1 MSRRKTAIPPL
12 LEPYL
17 GHFPP
22 EASLSLLTGVLNAS
36 PHWLTV
42 RVLRGAYDGATS
54 SEKAQHARATTVAGQ
69 EQGGEDQRQDGDGE
83 DVAVVLV
90 SWMRDWEFWKAEAR
104 RGAGLDLAR
113 LAQHDEF
120 AFIDGLTGIFS
131 TSSTVTTP
139 STSAQQQQPP
149 RRSPV
154 SPISPAA
161 GRDLPQRTLPLR
173 NAGPI
178 PSRQPPPAATSP
190 QASPIP
196 ASAPSASTTT
206 TTKSQLK
213 NLHTL
218 TSPSLTHAQE
228 TITSAIAALSSSSS
242 VPKPKKILLIL
253 DSPTTTLI
261 YHDSSSLPQSQPQQP
276 PSAALSTLIL
286 SLRSLPSVHSAV
298 ISLEIDST
306 FLAAATLA
314 LSNSNAASSGQHD
327 SDSTATGVILKTPLE
342 TEMSRFVVG
351 LAHAARWIVGVRGLD
366 TGVAKDVT
374 GVLRVTRG
382 GAWDYAYGYDYDNDH
397 DDNHERLGQVSPS
410 DSAVEKELEVLYF
423 VQPDGGVAV
432 FERGAGNIG

>member
-149 RRSPV
+149 RRSP
-154 SPISPAA
+154 
-161 GRDLPQRTLPLR
+161 
-173 NAGPI
+173 
-178 PSRQPPPAATSP
+178 
-190 QASPIP
+190 
-196 ASAPSASTTT
+196 
-206 TTKSQLK
+206 LK